1 MDDRCIFVT
10 GASSDIGTELLN
22 SIGDNYSLIYAHY
35 RNDSENFCVLKER
48 FGERLFPLKGDF
60 LDREDPV
67 HLLDQIKIKGIFPDH
82 FVHLPSDKMTGSRFH
97 KRDPEDFRHSM
108 DISFMSAAT
117 LLNGLIG
124 PMVKKRYGRVVLMLS
139 SCILGNPPAYQSPYV
154 TSKYALFGL
163 MKALSAEYA
172 AKGITVNGVS
182 PDMMDTKFHN
192 GTLKKEVV
200 LKENAEINPLG
211 RNITTGD
218 VIPVISYLL
227 SDAAE
232 AVTGQNIAVTGGVR

>member
-1 MDDRCIFVT
+1 MDERCIFVT
-10 GASSDIGTELLN
+10 GASSDIGVELIN
-22 SIGDNYSLIYAHY
+22 SIGDNYSMIYAHY
-35 RNDSENFCVLKER
+35 RNDNESFSALKES

-60 LDREDPV
+60 LNREDPG
-67 HLLDQIKIKGIFPDH
+67 HLLDIIKERGVFPDH

-108 DISFMSAAT
+108 DISFMSAAA

-124 PMVKKRYGRVVLMLS
+124 SMAKKRYGRIIFMLS
-139 SCILGNPPAYQSPYV
+139 SCILGRAPAYQSPYV

-163 MKALSAEYA
+163 MKALSSEYA
-172 AKGITVNGVS
+172 SKGITVNGIS
-182 PDMMDTKFHN
+182 PDMMDTRFHD

-211 RNITTGD
+211 RNIAIGD